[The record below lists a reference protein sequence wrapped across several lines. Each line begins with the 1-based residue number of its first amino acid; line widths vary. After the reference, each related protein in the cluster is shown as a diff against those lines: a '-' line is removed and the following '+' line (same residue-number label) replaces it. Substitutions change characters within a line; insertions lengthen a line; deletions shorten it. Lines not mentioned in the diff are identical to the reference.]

1 MTNNS
6 LRNNPKK
13 FGLIRK
19 KNNIILEKKRRQNE
33 YQIKYKNSLK
43 IDNEKRKKFNLKQ
56 NKKKKCPLLNKIVKH
71 QSLEYYYNNLD
82 IINKKRRNNYSETKK
97 KNKIVSLVL
106 EWDFD
111 NPCER

>member
-13 FGLIRK
+13 KIGLQRK
-19 KNNIILEKKRRQNE
+19 KNNIVLEKKRRQSE
-33 YQIKYKNSLK
+33 YHIKYINSLK
-43 IDNEKRKKFNLKQ
+43 IDNEKRKKFNLK
-56 NKKKKCPLLNKIVKH
+56 KKCEIVNH
-71 QSLEYYYNNLD
+71 QKLEYYYNNLD

-97 KNKIVSLVL
+97 KNKIVRLVL

>member
-13 FGLIRK
+13 IGLKRK
-19 KNNIILEKKRRQNE
+19 KNTIVLEKKRRQSE
-33 YQIKYKNSLK
+33 YNIKYINSLK
-43 IDNEKRKKFNLKQ
+43 IDNEKRKKFNLKK
-56 NKKKKCPLLNKIVKH
+56 NEKKKCQIVKH
-71 QSLEYYYNNLD
+71 QKLEYYYNNLD

>member
-6 LRNNPKK
+6 LRNNPKQV
-13 FGLIRK
+13 GLKRK
-19 KNNIILEKKRRQNE
+19 KNNIVLDKKRRQNE
-33 YQIKYKNSLK
+33 YYIKYKNSLK
-43 IDNEKRKKFNLKQ
+43 IDIEKRKRLNLKRNQ
-56 NKKKKCPLLNKIVKH
+56 NSKRALFNETEKH
-71 QSLEYYYNNLD
+71 RSLEFYYNNLD
-82 IINKKRRNNYSETKK
+82 IINKKRRNCYSETKK

>member
-6 LRNNPKK
+6 LRNYQKK
-13 FGLIRK
+13 IGLKRK
-19 KNNIILEKKRRQNE
+19 KNNIVLEKKRRQNE
-33 YQIKYKNSLK
+33 YNIKYKNSLK
-43 IDNEKRKKFNLKQ
+43 SDYEKRKNFNLKKNQ
-56 NKKKKCPLLNKIVKH
+56 KKKCQFLNQIVKH
-71 QSLEYYYNNLD
+71 QNLEYYYNNLD